1 MNTQNSIN
9 RKVPDDNRIISDEDP
24 DIGDVSLEARI
35 EALLFVSTSPIGIS
49 QLADAL
55 QVSSRRVK
63 QSLEVLEQSLT
74 NRGVRLQ
81 KFGSQYQITTAP
93 ELAQDVERL
102 LTLED
107 TSTLSRAALEALA
120 IIAYQQPVTRP
131 QIDSIRGVNSDSV
144 LRTLLR
150 HGLIEEAGRSMSPG
164 RPILY
169 STTSEFLQYFGLATL
184 EELPPLDPEL
194 ISDLIE
200 TEHSVEEAPSE

>member
-9 RKVPDDNRIISDEDP
+9 HNVSDDNRITPDEDHGVGE
-24 DIGDVSLEARI
+24 ISLEARI
-35 EALLFVSTSPIGIS
+35 EALLFVSAGPIGVGQI
-49 QLADAL
+49 ADAL
-55 QVSSRRVK
+55 QVSSLRVK
-63 QSLEVLEQSLT
+63 QSLEVLGQSLI

-81 KFGSQYQITTAP
+81 KYGSQYQITTAP

-150 HGLIEEAGRSMSPG
+150 HGLIEEAGRSISPG

-169 STTSEFLQYFGLATL
+169 STTSEFLQYFGLAAL

-200 TEHSVEEAPSE
+200 TEHATEETPSE